1 MTNGNTSMPIVSTP
15 RPAGVPEQGVQAQW
29 RLASTDYL
37 RTMQIPLKRGRFFTA
52 NDRQLPPIVLSERLV
67 SQLWP
72 DGSDPLGRQVRLG
85 NNGVFT
91 VLGVVGD
98 VRMQDLRTEPRS
110 TMYFPVFAGSRGL
123 RIAIRTT
130 GAPESFAPAL
140 RDVVKRIDP
149 TQPLYNVRTMEQIVG
164 SSAEGQRTQTTLLT
178 AFAALALLLGAVGVG
193 GVVAY
198 TVERS
203 TKDLAVRLAL
213 GATQGQAMRNAA
225 RGGLTASG
233 IGLALGLL
241 GAWLLNRWLA
251 TLLFQMRPDDP
262 LTFGFVAIILM
273 AVAAAACWFPAQRAS
288 RIDPAIALR
297 RE

>member
-1 MTNGNTSMPIVSTP
+1 
-15 RPAGVPEQGVQAQW
+15 
-29 RLASTDYL
+29 
-37 RTMQIPLKRGRFFTA
+37 MQIPLKRGRFFTA

-72 DGSDPLGRQVRLG
+72 DASDPLGRQVRLG
-85 NNGVFT
+85 NGGVFT